1 MDDRLIAIED
11 RALEMLEGKFVNL
24 SDQDRFALFKSTL
37 LGIDSKLTDVEINE
51 IYADITK
58 LDKIDNFLK
67 MSNIEDIMINNTKS
81 TFVYDSKSGYV
92 RVTDANFDTE
102 ELNRIV
108 KKLKLYSTNQMA
120 RGNILDVHMS
130 GGSRANIVSS
140 PKGYDVTIRN
150 FSNKPL
156 SIIDLINLGE
166 LDYKIAARFWL
177 YLDGFRI
184 RPANMLIGGIAAS
197 GKTTLLNSMLSFFR
211 PDLRLVTIEETYELN
226 TEIFENSV
234 NLETNEDMSLAD
246 LIKAA
251 MRMRADAIIVGEVRG
266 AEARDMLSV
275 MNIGKMSISTIHAS
289 SARDV
294 INRLTHSPMNVPE
307 DIIPVIDAIT
317 ILSRVNTKN
326 GSGRKVVQVSEIS
339 GRDTQILLSDL
350 YRYDY
355 KAGKSTDILPSV
367 SYRDTISKAIGV
379 QPSDIVAEER
389 LRSVILSTL
398 NELGKRSIAE
408 ISDSVQEYYDNP
420 EALLNRIGLNDA
432 SPVIRI

>member
-1 MDDRLIAIED
+1 MDNRLIAIED
-11 RALEMLEGKFVNL
+11 KALDALESKFVNL
-24 SDQDRFALFKSTL
+24 SEEDRFALLKRTL
-37 LGIDSKLTDVEINE
+37 LGMESKITEGEINE
-51 IYADITK
+51 IYTDIIN
-58 LDKIDNFLK
+58 LGKIDNFLR

-92 RVTDANFDTE
+92 RVTDADFDNE
-102 ELNRIV
+102 GLDRVV
-108 KKLKLYSTNQMA
+108 KKLKLYSTNQIA
-120 RGNILDVHMS
+120 DGNILDVHMD

-140 PKGYDVTIRN
+140 PKGYNVTIRN

-156 SIIDLINLGE
+156 SILDLINLGE
-166 LDYKIAARFWL
+166 LDYKIAARLWL

-184 RPANMLIGGIAAS
+184 RPANILIGGIAAS

-234 NLETNEDMSLAD
+234 NLETNENMSLED

-251 MRMRADAIIVGEVRG
+251 MRMRADAIVVGEVRG
-266 AEARDMLSV
+266 AEAKDMLSV

-294 INRLTHSPMNVPE
+294 INRLSHSPMNVPE
-307 DIIPVIDAIT
+307 DIIPVIDAIVM
-317 ILSRVNTKN
+317 LSRVHTR
-326 GSGRKVVQVSEIS
+326 SGMNRRVVQVSEIS
-339 GRDTQILLSDL
+339 GRETQILLSDL

-355 KAGKSTDILPSV
+355 KTGKSTDILPSV
-367 SYRDTISKAIGV
+367 SYRDAISKAIGV
-379 QPSDIVAEER
+379 EPSDIVAEER

-408 ISDSVQEYYDNP
+408 ISDSVQEYYDEP
-420 EALLNRIGLNDA
+420 ENLLNRIGLKDA
-432 SPVIRI
+432 SPIIRI